1 MMRRMNAA
9 DFDTFVKKADSLSTT
24 WENSLGTY
32 DAVAWYGPQAYRCS
46 IAALDPTAEGHV
58 QKITDEQAAKLIG

>member
-1 MMRRMNAA
+1 MMRRMNAEKFDRFLKTA
-9 DFDTFVKKADSLSTT
+9 DAVSTT
-24 WENSLGTY
+24 WHNTLGTY

-46 IAALDPTAEGHV
+46 IDALDPTAEGHV